1 LIQTRRAM
9 AGWRVPAM
17 ILLLAAILAAG
28 VGVAIFTGWSFAVL
42 LALAMFV
49 GLGLPALRAR
59 MELRLAVFFSLWAI
73 ADFIK
78 KVTFLADDQAAW
90 SQYLVFLLPYLYFAL
105 AIALPWLF
113 NRVWRGWREVT
124 GFQLL
129 VMIFVGL
136 ALVNTWASA
145 QAGLIGK
152 AAASGLLIAPWLMAG
167 VASDHPDAIRPV
179 AYALL
184 VCGILSGLYALV
196 QFVHGPTVLEL
207 SWAGETGRMSI
218 GASHLLDVLEGR
230 SYAFLWRITGFQADE
245 FTFAYFMLTAFACA
259 WWLRSERFVS
269 RPVFLTSAALF
280 AGTIGLS
287 LVRTGW
293 AAFVAFVLFYVLAR
307 RRSFLLKPAVI
318 VLLTVAAFFAG
329 DIAST
334 VLNRIGD
341 MAASSSNL
349 LLRRAMTF
357 GTLEAREGASGVAV
371 AVVRGHW
378 LSGLG
383 FAASQWITTKFG
395 GFPLLQGNFAAH
407 NAIVELLWYVGL
419 LGVVLFYALLY
430 AAQSGAW
437 KSWKQGRLPINHL
450 ALMTAFVVAMYLTG
464 LSTAGVFLSFPFFFY
479 LGLLGAKRYRDDN
492 GSGPRN
498 LPTEW
503 RDNDG
508 TGSA

>member
-1 LIQTRRAM
+1 LIQTRHAA
-9 AGWRVPAM
+9 AGRRVPAM
-17 ILLLAAILAAG
+17 ILLLAAILASG
-28 VGVAIFTGWSFAVL
+28 VGVAMFAGWSFAAL

-49 GLGLPALRAR
+49 GLGLPAVRAR
-59 MELRLAVFFSLWAI
+59 MELRLAAFFSLWAI
-73 ADFIK
+73 GDFIK
-78 KVTFLADDQAAW
+78 KVTFLAGDQAAW
-90 SQYLVFLLPYLYFAL
+90 SQYLVFLLPYLYFAF

-113 NRVWRGWREVT
+113 NRILKGWREIT

-136 ALVNTWASA
+136 ALLNTWASA
-145 QAGLIGK
+145 QAELIGK

-179 AYALL
+179 AYALFI
-184 VCGILSGLYALV
+184 CGILSGLYALV

-259 WWLRSERFVS
+259 WWLSSEGLVS
-269 RPVFLTSAALF
+269 KPVFLTSAALF
-280 AGTIGLS
+280 AGTTGLS

-293 AAFVAFVLFYVLAR
+293 VAFVALILFYAIAR
-307 RRSFLLKPAVI
+307 RRSFLLRPAVFVI
-318 VLLTVAAFFAG
+318 LAVTVFFAG

-334 VLNRIGD
+334 VLNKVGD
-341 MAASSSNL
+341 IAAGSSNL
-349 LLRRAMTF
+349 LLRRALTF

-378 LSGLG
+378 LSGVG

-395 GFPLLQGNFAAH
+395 GFPSLQGNFAAH

-430 AAQSGAW
+430 AAQSSAW
-437 KSWKQGRLPINHL
+437 KSWKQGHLPMNHL
-450 ALMTAFVVAMYLTG
+450 ALMTAFVLAMYLTG

-479 LGLLGAKRYRDDN
+479 LGLLGARRNREDN
-492 GSGPRN
+492 GSGPRD
-498 LPTEW
+498 LPMEW

-508 TGSA
+508 TGA